1 MMDTSS
7 HRKDHTMIAYR
18 IQDRKRGVEYLLDPE
33 TQYSWPMD
41 HDESKIRHGVSGC
54 ESIAELAAYWATH
67 SVEASVPVL
76 VRVEGPQSEDTPLDE
91 EFGEVLVL
99 PETAEVIEDTPVW
112 DLISYLVNRVE
123 EDYILTYDQLVEI
136 GAEWLEENS

>member
-1 MMDTSS
+1 
-7 HRKDHTMIAYR
+7 MIAYR

-41 HDESKIRHGVSGC
+41 YDESKVRHGVSGC
-54 ESIAELAAYWATH
+54 ETIAELAAYWATH
-67 SVEASVPVL
+67 SVEASDPVL

-99 PETAEVIEDTPVW
+99 PETAEVIEDTTVW
-112 DLISYLVNRVE
+112 SIISYLIDRVE
-123 EDYILTYDQLVEI
+123 EDYTLTYDQLVEK
-136 GAEWLEENS
+136 AEEWLENNR

>member
-1 MMDTSS
+1 
-7 HRKDHTMIAYR
+7 MIAYR
-18 IQDRKRGVEYLLDPE
+18 IQDKSRGVEYLLYPE

-41 HDESKIRHGVSGC
+41 YDESKVRHGVSGC

-67 SVEASVPVL
+67 AVDATDPVL

-99 PETAEVIEDTPVW
+99 PETAEVIEDTAVW
-112 DLISYLVNRVE
+112 DLISYLGDRVE
-123 EDYILTYDQLVEI
+123 EDYTLTYGQLVEI
-136 GAEWLEENS
+136 GAEWLEENN

>member
-1 MMDTSS
+1 
-7 HRKDHTMIAYR
+7 MIAYR
-18 IQDRKRGVEYLLDPE
+18 IQDKNRGVEYLLDPE

-41 HDESKIRHGVSGC
+41 YDESKVRRGVSGC
-54 ESIAELAAYWATH
+54 ETIAELAAYWATH
-67 SVEASVPVL
+67 AVDVTDPVL

-112 DLISYLVNRVE
+112 TLISYLIDQVD
-123 EDYILTYDQLVEI
+123 EDYTLTYDQLVEI
-136 GAEWLEENS
+136 GAEWLAENS

>member
-1 MMDTSS
+1 
-7 HRKDHTMIAYR
+7 MIAYR
-18 IQDRKRGVEYLLDPE
+18 IQDKSRGTEYLLDPE

-41 HDESKIRHGVSGC
+41 YDESKVRHGVSGC
-54 ESIAELAAYWATH
+54 ETIEELAAYWATH

-99 PETAEVIEDTPVW
+99 PETAEAIEDTPVW
-112 DLISYLVNRVE
+112 DLISYLIDLYD
-123 EDYILTYDQLVEI
+123 EDYTLTYSQLVGKAE
-136 GAEWLEENS
+136 EWLENNR

>member
-1 MMDTSS
+1 
-7 HRKDHTMIAYR
+7 MIAYR
-18 IQDRKRGVEYLLDPE
+18 IQDKNRGTGYLLDPE

-41 HDESKIRHGVSGC
+41 YDESKVRRGVSGC

-67 SVEASVPVL
+67 EIDATDPVL

-99 PETAEVIEDTPVW
+99 PETAEVVGGTPVFE
-112 DLISYLVNRVE
+112 LISYLIDRVE
-123 EDYILTYDQLVEI
+123 EDYTLTYDQLVEK
-136 GAEWLEENS
+136 AEERLENNH

>member
-1 MMDTSS
+1 
-7 HRKDHTMIAYR
+7 MIAYR
-18 IQDRKRGVEYLLDPE
+18 IQDRKRGVDYLLDPE

-41 HDESKIRHGVSGC
+41 YDESKVRHGVSGC
-54 ESIAELAAYWATH
+54 ETIEELAAYWATH

-99 PETAEVIEDTPVW
+99 PETAEVIEDTCVW
-112 DLISYLVNRVE
+112 SLISYLIDLYD
-123 EDYILTYDQLVEI
+123 EDYTLTYDQLVEK
-136 GAEWLEENS
+136 AEEWLENNR

>member
-1 MMDTSS
+1 
-7 HRKDHTMIAYR
+7 MIAYR

-41 HDESKIRHGVSGC
+41 YDESKVRHGVSGC
-54 ESIAELAAYWATH
+54 ETIGRLAAYWATH
-67 SVEASVPVL
+67 AVDATDPVL

-99 PETAEVIEDTPVW
+99 PETAEVIEDTTVW
-112 DLISYLVNRVE
+112 ALISYLIDLVDD
-123 EDYILTYDQLVEI
+123 DYTLTYDQLVEI
-136 GAEWLEENS
+136 GAEWLEENN

>member
-1 MMDTSS
+1 
-7 HRKDHTMIAYR
+7 MIAYR

-41 HDESKIRHGVSGC
+41 YDESKIRHGVSGC
-54 ESIAELAAYWATH
+54 ETIEELAAYWATH

-99 PETAEVIEDTPVW
+99 PETAEVIEGTTVW
-112 DLISYLVNRVE
+112 ALISYLIDLVD
-123 EDYILTYDQLVEI
+123 EDYTLAYDQLVEI
-136 GAEWLEENS
+136 GAEWLAENN